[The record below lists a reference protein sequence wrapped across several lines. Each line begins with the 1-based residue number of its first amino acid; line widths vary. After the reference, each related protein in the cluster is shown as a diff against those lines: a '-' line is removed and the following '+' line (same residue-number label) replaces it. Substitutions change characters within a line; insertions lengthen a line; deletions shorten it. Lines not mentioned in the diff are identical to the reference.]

1 MNSKYIE
8 TDNTVSIDSDI
19 STTGSVQDLKS
30 LVEDLMSTATSSAG
44 GPLPDVD
51 TSTGKIFGTTTTIKD
66 FLTGELPTVIS
77 GSWPITSI
85 GGFTPGN
92 MWSWQPMGLADQVE
106 SCLAVTTD
114 ITFIKFK
121 TDEKRSW
128 FYRGM
133 KIKFDILFDR
143 SDENIKAKLA
153 FYMDGKNE

>member
-1 MNSKYIE
+1 MNSKYILTDDNSASSIEQTDEIKTTLSEIEKAISDLSKDASAHYSSCLTDSTFE
-8 TDNTVSIDSDI
+8 TSLKDI
-19 STTGSVQDLKS
+19 VYCGH
-30 LVEDLMSTATSSAG
+30 SS
-44 GPLPDVD
+44 
-51 TSTGKIFGTTTTIKD
+51 
-66 FLTGELPTVIS
+66 LTGT
-77 GSWPITSI
+77 WPITSI
-85 GGFTPGN
+85 GGFPTTSGG
-92 MWSWQPMGLADQVE
+92 MWQWQPMNLAEQVE

-121 TDEKRSW
+121 SDEKRSW